1 MTGVAHLNLKK
12 EEASK
17 TLSTW
22 RNNKNNPY
30 KKKIEEIMELWD
42 RFAKEYRERP
52 EEYEYY
58 LLKKREAGFK
68 KLDNLKGNYKKEY
81 PKVEIFDEEDREKV
95 RRKLERMDYT
105 KLTKTHQEAYWVQYN
120 AVFRSMK
127 IFIDNTKFELQNG
140 KKCVIAPNPDR
151 LHTNICSKYHN
162 YIRN

>member
-22 RNNKNNPY
+22 KDNKNNPY

-68 KLDNLKGNYKKEY
+68 KLDNLKGN
-81 PKVEIFDEEDREKV
+81 
-95 RRKLERMDYT
+95 
-105 KLTKTHQEAYWVQYN
+105 
-120 AVFRSMK
+120 
-127 IFIDNTKFELQNG
+127 
-140 KKCVIAPNPDR
+140 
-151 LHTNICSKYHN
+151 
-162 YIRN
+162 